1 MIKNKRELIQLTGQ
15 EDNSLVMNSQKELKL
30 VSRAAK
36 VEQLTKLTI
45 TQLSYENVKS
55 KLI

>member
-1 MIKNKRELIQLTGQ
+1 MIKNKRELTQLTGQ
-15 EDNSLVMNSQKELKL
+15 EDNSVVVNSQKELKL

-36 VEQLTKLTI
+36 VEQLTKFTI
-45 TQLSYENVKS
+45 TQLNYENVKR

>member
-15 EDNSLVMNSQKELKL
+15 EDNSVVVNSQKELKL

-36 VEQLTKLTI
+36 VEQLTKFAI
-45 TQLSYENVKS
+45 TQLNYENVKR

>member
-1 MIKNKRELIQLTGQ
+1 MIKNKRKLIELIGQ
-15 EDNSLVMNSQKELKL
+15 EDNSVVMNSQKELKL

-36 VEQLTKLTI
+36 VEQLTKFTI

>member
-1 MIKNKRELIQLTGQ
+1 MLKNKRKLIELIGQ
-15 EDNSLVMNSQKELKL
+15 EDNSVVMNSQKELKL

-36 VEQLTKLTI
+36 IEQLTKFTI

>member
-15 EDNSLVMNSQKELKL
+15 EDNSVVVNSQKELKL

-36 VEQLTKLTI
+36 VEQLTKFTI

>member
-15 EDNSLVMNSQKELKL
+15 EDNSVVVNSQKELKL

-36 VEQLTKLTI
+36 VEQLTKFTI
-45 TQLSYENVKS
+45 TQLNYENVKR

>member
-15 EDNSLVMNSQKELKL
+15 EDNSVVMNSQKELKL

-36 VEQLTKLTI
+36 VEQLTKFTI
-45 TQLSYENVKS
+45 TQLNYENVKR

>member
-15 EDNSLVMNSQKELKL
+15 EDNSVVMNSQKELKL

-36 VEQLTKLTI
+36 VEQLTKFTI

>member
-36 VEQLTKLTI
+36 VEQLTKFTI